1 MPQGYFQFEVANRL
15 AIFGPNLVDR
25 RKSSS
30 TVVPFMSKGKCSAV
44 NGVLSSTWYR
54 FLISLDGWVRRC
66 ASEPSLVRM
75 TRPSLSAPS
84 LPAQKRRMDFVL
96 PLQKIENQPL
106 GIFVLVRAGESFG
119 FVDH

>member
-15 AIFGPNLVDR
+15 AIFGPNLVDA

-30 TVVPFMSKGKCSAV
+30 TVVPLMSKGKCSAV

-75 TRPSLSAPS
+75 TRPRS
-84 LPAQKRRMDFVL
+84 RRRVFRRKKADGFVL